1 MNFYNIGLDDIQKIR
16 PYLEKGNTRLM
27 DLTVGGIFMWRDY
40 MNIQCAIED
49 GTLFLTIRYPEMKTS
64 LFLPV
69 GENRDAGMEKLLDY
83 CKEIGQEPRFVY
95 VTDEELE
102 WIKNGYAVKEIIED
116 TVSYDYFYSAESLRD
131 FSGRKYHT
139 QKNHINKFMNTYTDY
154 EFEEI
159 NSSNIA
165 EVTDFYIE
173 YAQNYEKESAF
184 AMVEGEKVFEVLEN
198 PDKYGFFGILLRA
211 GGRTVAFSL
220 GEKINDTLFVS
231 IEKADKSIPGAYQM
245 TVREFARRYTDDKVI
260 YINRGDDAGDEGLRQ
275 SKQSYHP
282 IAMLKKNIVVL
293 DI

>member
-1 MNFYNIGLDDIQKIR
+1 MNFNSIGLDDIQKIR
-16 PYLEKGNTRLM
+16 PYLEKGKTRLM

-40 MNIQCAIED
+40 MNIQCDAQD
-49 GTLFLTIRYPEMKTS
+49 GTLFIKIRYPELKTS

-69 GENRDAGMEKLLDY
+69 GGDRDAGMKKLIDY
-83 CKEIGQEPRFVY
+83 CKESGQEPRFVY

-102 WIKNGYAVKEIIED
+102 WLKNGYAVKEIIED
-116 TVSYDYFYSAESLRD
+116 TISYDYFYAAESLRE

-139 QKNHINKFMNTYTDY
+139 QKNHINKFMNTYTDF

-159 NSSNIA
+159 NGSNIA
-165 EVTDFYIE
+165 DVTDFYVE
-173 YAQNYEKESAF
+173 YAQTYEKESAF
-184 AMVEGEKVFEVLEN
+184 AMVEGEKVFEVLAN
-198 PDKYGFFGILLRA
+198 LDKYGFFGILLRA

-231 IEKADKSIPGAYQM
+231 IEKADKAVTGAYQM
-245 TVREFARRYTDDKVI
+245 TVREFARRYTNDSVI

-282 IAMLKKNIVVL
+282 IAMLKKNTVLL